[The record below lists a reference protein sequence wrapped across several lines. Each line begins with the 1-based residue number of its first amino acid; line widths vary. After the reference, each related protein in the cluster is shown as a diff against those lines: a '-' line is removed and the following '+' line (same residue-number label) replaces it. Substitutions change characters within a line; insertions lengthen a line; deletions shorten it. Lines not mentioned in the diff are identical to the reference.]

1 MSLTGISANRLEL
14 LQIAE
19 AVAREKSIDKEI
31 VIEAI
36 EEAIQKG
43 ARSRYGAEHDIRV
56 NIDPKTGETVIKR
69 VVTVV
74 ADDAAWDEEAGEE
87 APPGIMRLSEARR
100 DDPKAQ
106 IGQVYEEVLPPF
118 EFGRV
123 QTQMARQV
131 VTGKVREAERER
143 QHEEFKDRVG
153 EIISGAV
160 KRVEYGNVVVDLG
173 RGEGIMR
180 RDQSIPRE
188 NFNIGDRIRCY
199 IYDVRRET
207 KGPQILLSRAHG
219 GFMAK
224 LFAQEV
230 PEVYD
235 GVIEI
240 RAVARDPGSRAKMAV
255 VSNDSSIDPVGACV
269 GMRGSRVQAV
279 VAELQGEKIDIIQ
292 WSPDEPTF
300 IVNALAPAE
309 VSKVVLDEED
319 ERVEVVVPDE
329 QLSLAIG
336 RRGQN
341 VRLAS
346 QLTGWQIDIMTESQE
361 SERRQREFAER
372 TALFQEALDVDEVIA
387 QLLVTEGFA
396 TVEDV
401 AYVETA
407 EVASIEGFD
416 EDTAEEIQA
425 RARDFLDRE
434 AAEYD
439 AKRKA
444 LGVEDGLLE
453 INGVTLPIAVA
464 LGEGGVKTVED
475 LADLTPDDLRGWYE
489 NRNGERV
496 RENGVLESFGL
507 EPADAEALI
516 VRARVA
522 MGWIEAPPEPE
533 PDLDEIAP
541 ELTEEEMVFGR
552 AGAASAPTAVAAE
565 AEAEPDAEAEAEI
578 GAEAPEAD
586 AEAAAPAQDADE
598 T

>member
-14 LQIAE
+14 LQIAD
-19 AVAREKSIDKEI
+19 AVAREKSIDREI

-43 ARSRYGAEHDIRV
+43 ARARYGAEHDIRV
-56 NIDPKTGETVIKR
+56 NIDQKTGEVVVKR
-69 VVTVV
+69 VQTVV
-74 ADDAAWDEEAGEE
+74 ADDATFGTVVNEEGEE
-87 APPGIMRLSEARR
+87 VPADEPVGIIRLSDAKRN
-100 DDPKAQ
+100 DKDAA
-106 IGQVYEEVLPPF
+106 IGKTYEEVLPPF

-143 QHEEFKDRVG
+143 QYEEYKDRVG
-153 EIISGAV
+153 EIVNGTV
-160 KRVEYGNVVVDLG
+160 KRVEYGNIVVDLG
-173 RGEGIMR
+173 RGEGIAR

-292 WSPDEPTF
+292 WSPDEATF

-309 VSKVVLDEED
+309 VSKVVMDEED

-401 AYVETA
+401 AYVDVSEI
-407 EVASIEGFD
+407 ASIEGFD
-416 EDTAEEIQA
+416 EDTGAEIQA
-425 RARDFLDRE
+425 RATDFLDKI
-434 AAEYD
+434 AAEFD
-439 AKRKA
+439 AKRVE
-444 LGVEDGLLE
+444 LGVEDALLE
-453 INGVTLPIAVA
+453 IEGVTLPIAVA
-464 LGEGGVKTVED
+464 LGEGDVKTVEN
-475 LADLTPDDLRGWYE
+475 LADLVPDDLRGWFE
-489 NRNGERV
+489 TKNGERV
-496 RENGVLESFGL
+496 REPGILEAFGL

-516 VRARVA
+516 MRARVA
-522 MGWIEAPPEPE
+522 MGWVEAPPEPE
-533 PDLDEIAP
+533 PEV
-541 ELTEEEMVFGR
+541 EEEPIEETEAF
-552 AGAASAPTAVAAE
+552 AE
-565 AEAEPDAEAEAEI
+565 AELEGEARDA
-578 GAEAPEAD
+578 
-586 AEAAAPAQDADE
+586 
-598 T
+598 

>member
-14 LQIAE
+14 LQIAN
-19 AVAREKSIDKEI
+19 AVAMEKSIDKEI

-36 EEAIQKG
+36 EDAIQKA
-43 ARSRYGAEHDIRV
+43 ARARYGAEHDIRAH
-56 NIDPKTGETVIKR
+56 IDPKTGEMTLKR
-69 VVTVV
+69 VLTVV
-74 ADDAAWDEEAGEE
+74 SDDTEIEEGELGKQKLVD
-87 APPGIMRLSEARR
+87 ALAR
-100 DDPKAQ
+100 DKDAFVGK
-106 IGQVYEEVLPPF
+106 VYEEILPPF

-131 VTGKVREAERER
+131 VTHKVREAERER
-143 QHEEFKDRVG
+143 QFEEFKDRVG
-153 EIISGAV
+153 EIVNGSV
-160 KRVEYGNVVVDLG
+160 KRVEYGNVIVDLG
-173 RGEGIMR
+173 RGEVIMR

-188 NFNIGDRIRCY
+188 AFNVGDRIRAY

-207 KGPQILLSRAHG
+207 KGPQIMLSRAHG

-255 VSNDSSIDPVGACV
+255 ISNEGSIDPVGACV

-292 WSPDEPTF
+292 WSGDEATF

-309 VSKVVLDEED
+309 VTKVVMDEED

-346 QLTGWQIDIMTESQE
+346 QLSGWQIDIMTESQE
-361 SERRQREFAER
+361 SERRQREFTER

-401 AYVETA
+401 AYVEEGEIA
-407 EVASIEGFD
+407 NIEGFD
-416 EDTAEEIQA
+416 EDTAVELQA
-425 RARDFLDRE
+425 RAREWLDKE
-434 AAEYD
+434 AAELD

-444 LGVEDGLLE
+444 LGVEDALMQIE
-453 INGVTLPIAVA
+453 GVTLPMAVA
-464 LGEGGVKTVED
+464 LGTGDVKSVDD
-475 LADLTPDDLRGWYE
+475 LAGMVPDDLRGYFE
-489 NRNGERV
+489 NKNGERV
-496 RENGVLESFGL
+496 REPGILESFNMSP
-507 EPADAEALI
+507 EDAEALI
-516 VRARVA
+516 MRARIA

-533 PDLDEIAP
+533 AEP
-541 ELTEEEMVFGR
+541 
-552 AGAASAPTAVAAE
+552 E
-565 AEAEPDAEAEAEI
+565 AEAAVAEEGEEA
-578 GAEAPEAD
+578 
-586 AEAAAPAQDADE
+586 
-598 T
+598 

>member
-1 MSLTGISANRLEL
+1 MSPTGIAANRLEL

-19 AVAREKSIDKEI
+19 AVAREKSIDREV
-31 VIEAI
+31 VISAI

-43 ARSRYGAEHDIRV
+43 ARARYGAEHDIRV
-56 NIDPKTGETVIKR
+56 RIDPKTGETSLKR
-69 VVTVV
+69 VIRVIP
-74 ADDAAWDEEAGEE
+74 DDETFTDEDGLPVE
-87 APPGIMRLSEARR
+87 PIGIRRLSEALR
-100 DDPKAQ
+100 DDPEAFVGKT
-106 IGQVYEEVLPPF
+106 YEEVLPPF

-143 QHEEFKDRVG
+143 QYEEFKDRVG
-153 EIISGAV
+153 EIVNGVV
-160 KRVEYGNVVVDLG
+160 KRVEYGNTVVDLG

-199 IYDVRRET
+199 IYDVRREA

-219 GFMAK
+219 GFLAK

-255 VSNDSSIDPVGACV
+255 VSNDGSIDPVGACV

-292 WSPDEPTF
+292 WNPDEATF

-309 VSKVVLDEED
+309 VSKVVMDEED

-401 AYVETA
+401 AYVDA
-407 EVASIEGFD
+407 SEVANIEGFD

-425 RARDFLDRE
+425 RARDHLERE
-434 AAEYD
+434 AAELD
-439 AKRKA
+439 ARRRE

-453 INGVTLPIAVA
+453 IEGVTLPVAVA
-464 LGEGGVKTVED
+464 LGEGEVKSVED
-475 LADLTPDDLRGWYE
+475 LAGLVPDDLRGWYE
-489 NRNGERV
+489 TRNGERV
-496 RENGVLESFGL
+496 REPGVLDAFSLDAAE
-507 EPADAEALI
+507 AEALI
-516 VRARVA
+516 MRARVA
-522 MGWIEAPPEPE
+522 MGWIEAPPEE
-533 PDLDEIAP
+533 V
-541 ELTEEEMVFGR
+541 EEEIEAELSEEDIVFGQP
-552 AGAASAPTAVAAE
+552 GARE
-565 AEAEPDAEAEAEI
+565 A
-578 GAEAPEAD
+578 
-586 AEAAAPAQDADE
+586 
-598 T
+598 

>member
-1 MSLTGISANRLEL
+1 MAIGISANRLEL
-14 LQIAE
+14 LQIAD
-19 AVAREKSIDKEI
+19 AVAREKGIEKEV

-36 EEAIQKG
+36 EDALQKA
-43 ARSRYGAEHDIRV
+43 ARARYGAEHDIRV
-56 NIDPKTGETVIKR
+56 KIDTKTGETSQKR
-69 VVTVV
+69 IITVV
-74 ADDAAWDEEAGEE
+74 GDDQEVEGE
-87 APPGIMRLSEARR
+87 
-100 DDPKAQ
+100 
-106 IGQVYEEVLPPF
+106 IGQVQLSIAKRTWRDAEIGKVYEEDLPPF
-118 EFGRV
+118 EIGRV

-131 VTGKVREAERER
+131 VMHKVREAERER
-143 QHEEFKDRVG
+143 QYDEYKDRAG
-153 EIISGAV
+153 EIVNGSV
-160 KRVEYGNVVVDLG
+160 KRVEYGNVIVDLG

-188 NFNIGDRIRCY
+188 NFNVGDRIRAY

-207 KGPQILLSRAHG
+207 KGPQIMLSRAHG

-255 VSNDSSIDPVGACV
+255 ISNDGSIDPVGACV

-292 WSPDEPTF
+292 WSEDEATF

-309 VSKVVLDEED
+309 VSKVVMDEED

-361 SERRQREFAER
+361 SERRQKQFTET

-396 TVEDV
+396 AVEDV
-401 AYVETA
+401 AYVEPHEIA
-407 EVASIEGFD
+407 AIEGFD
-416 EDTAEEIQA
+416 DETADELQT
-425 RARDFLDRE
+425 RAREFLEKE
-434 AAEYD
+434 AAALD
-439 AKRKA
+439 AKRVA
-444 LGVEDGLLE
+444 YGVEDAVLE
-453 INGVTLPIAVA
+453 IEGVTLAMAVA
-464 LGEGGVKTVED
+464 LGEGDVKTVED
-475 LADLTPDDLRGWYE
+475 LAGLVPDDMRGWFE
-489 NRNGERV
+489 TKDGARV
-496 RENGVLESFGL
+496 REPGILESFNL
-507 EPADAEALI
+507 SPEDAEALI
-516 VRARVA
+516 MRARIV
-522 MGWIEAPPEPE
+522 MGWVEAPPEPE
-533 PDLDEIAP
+533 YEEI
-541 ELTEEEMVFGR
+541 EEEVEYAEG
-552 AGAASAPTAVAAE
+552 E
-565 AEAEPDAEAEAEI
+565 AETDVEA
-578 GAEAPEAD
+578 EAD
-586 AEAAAPAQDADE
+586 AEAPAEAVEE
-598 T
+598 TQN